1 MKEDALKLADD
12 LDAMKLFGASGMIR
26 RLVEELDK
34 QEKLVEWYEIRASA
48 ANLTARELR
57 RELGYVLRQHGLSGI
72 GQYKATVPLTDRKS
86 TRLNSSH

>member
-34 QEKLVEWYEIRASA
+34 KPLSIEQINDIHMETNGNINPIDFAKGIERA
-48 ANLTARELR
+48 
-57 RELGYVLRQHGLSGI
+57 HGI
-72 GQYKATVPLTDRKS
+72 K
-86 TRLNSSH
+86 